1 MKMYTQN
8 EIKLLQ
14 IDKKYRNA
22 EEDRFCLVTMPF
34 RDLTKQ
40 DVENQAKFCVLQV
53 LDTYRDKKINSNDAN
68 RIINKIDA
76 LLYAHDMLGS
86 QRIIEKLNKEIIEE
100 ELRLPYFNSLVIE
113 CDDLNDDFKSA
124 N

>member
-22 EEDRFCLVTMPF
+22 EENRFCLVTMPF

-53 LDTYRDKKINSNDAN
+53 LDTYRDEKINSNDAN